1 MAQNFLDAANM
12 FNISNRAIFAKL
24 NLVSTKCALEKNNV
38 KLLFITQVNWIV
50 LPIIGLLHGNS
61 LKQTMS

>member
-38 KLLFITQVNWIV
+38 KLLFITQVN
-50 LPIIGLLHGNS
+50 
-61 LKQTMS
+61 